1 MPIDLEIENDD
12 FDMDGKIGYEVHE
25 TDYDK
30 LKNKPVHMDTVD
42 HWNAQKDFIGEA
54 GHIYVYTDYTEKD
67 GEKIAGIKISDGKA
81 YLIDTPFVSGNTD
94 ELYRHINDQSIHV
107 TDEEKDFWNNKVTCF
122 LSQGDEETLVFTKE
136 NKNG

>member
-1 MPIDLEIENDD
+1 MTNEYKLDIQAKDPID
-12 FDMDGKIGYEVHE
+12 FGIGTVIQPGARIH
-25 TDYDK
+25 
-30 LKNKPVHMDTVD
+30 VDTSE
-42 HWNAQKDFIGEA
+42 HWNTQRDLIAKKD
-54 GHIYVYTDYTEKD
+54 HLYVYTDYAEGSNGT
-67 GEKIAGIKISDGKA
+67 KIAGMKIGDGKA